1 MNTRLIPVKPTRLN
15 NNNNNNNNNGNN
27 NKLKL
32 NNRLIIVVIIMIIKL
47 VTSLKRVDA
56 LFAVTSPFVWLCNK

>member
-1 MNTRLIPVKPTRLN
+1 MNTRLIPVKPTRL
-15 NNNNNNNNNGNN
+15 NNNNNNNNGNN